1 MGLPWYRVHT
11 VVLNDPRRLLS
22 VHIMH
27 TALVA
32 GWAGS
37 MALYEIAVFDPSDP
51 VLDPMWRQGMFV
63 IPFMTRLGITN
74 SWGGWSITGG
84 TITNPGIWSYEG
96 VAGAHILFSG
106 LCFLAA
112 IWHWVYWDLEIF
124 CDERTGKPSL
134 DLPKIFGIHLFL
146 AGVACF
152 GFGAFHVTG
161 LYGPGIWVSDPYGL
175 TGKVQSVNPSWGVEG
190 FDPFVPGG
198 IASHHIAAG
207 TLGILAGLF
216 HLSVRPPQRLY
227 KGLRMGNIETVLSS
241 SIAAVFFA
249 AFVVA
254 GTMWYGSSTTP
265 IELFGP
271 TRYQWDQGYFQQEI
285 YRRVSAGLAE
295 NQSLSEAWAKIPEKL
310 AFYDYIGNNPAK
322 GRLFRAGSMD
332 NGDGIAVGWLGHPI
346 FRDKEG
352 RELFV
357 RRMPTFFETFPVVLV
372 YGDGIVRADVPFR
385 RAESKYSV
393 EQVGVTVEFY
403 GGELNGVSYSDPV
416 TVKKYARRVQ
426 LGEIFELDRAT
437 LKSDGVFRSSPRGW
451 FTFGHASFALL
462 FFGHI
467 WHGADPDL
475 DAQVEFGA
483 FQKLGDPTTR
493 RQDIIPPKINRYG
506 RFMATQTV
514 ENDSKS
520 GPRRTTV
527 GVLLKPLNSEYGKVA
542 PGWGTTPLMGVA
554 MALFA
559 VFLSII
565 LEIYNS
571 SVLYRTYLNKV
582 YDWFEERLEIQAIAD
597 DITSKYVPPH
607 VNIFYCLGG
616 ITLTCFI
623 VQVATG
629 FAMTFYYRPTV
640 TDAFA
645 SVQYI
650 MTEAN
655 FGWLIRSVHRW
666 SASMMVLMMILHVFR
681 VYLTG
686 GFKKPRE
693 LTWVTGVVL
702 AVLTASFGVTGY
714 SLPWDQ
720 IGYWAVK
727 IVTGVPDAIPVIGS
741 PLVELLRGSASV
753 GQSTLTRFYSLHTF
767 VLPLLTAV
775 FMLMHFPMIRKQG
788 ISGPL

>member
-11 VVLNDPRRLLS
+11 VVLNDPGRLLS

-37 MALYEIAVFDPSDP
+37 MALYELAVFDPSDP

-74 SWGGWSITGG
+74 SWGGWSITG
-84 TITNPGIWSYEG
+84 WSF
-96 VAGAHILFSG
+96 GAHIVFSG

-124 CDERTGKPSL
+124 GDERTGKPSL

-146 AGVACF
+146 SGVACF

-175 TGKVQSVNPSWGVEG
+175 TGKVQAVNPAWGVEG

-254 GTMWYGSSTTP
+254 GTMWYGSATTP

-295 NQSLSEAWAKIPEKL
+295 NQSLSEAWSKIPEKL

-322 GRLFRAGSMD
+322 GGLFRAGSMD

-357 RRMPTFFETFPVVLV
+357 RH
-372 YGDGIVRADVPFR
+372 
-385 RAESKYSV
+385 
-393 EQVGVTVEFY
+393 
-403 GGELNGVSYSDPV
+403 
-416 TVKKYARRVQ
+416 
-426 LGEIFELDRAT
+426 RAT

-462 FFGHI
+462 FFFGHI
-467 WHGADPDL
+467 WHGARTLFRDVFAGIDPDL

-493 RQDIIPPKINRYG
+493 RQ
-506 RFMATQTV
+506 
-514 ENDSKS
+514 
-520 GPRRTTV
+520 
-527 GVLLKPLNSEYGKVA
+527 
-542 PGWGTTPLMGVA
+542 
-554 MALFA
+554 
-559 VFLSII
+559 
-565 LEIYNS
+565 
-571 SVLYRTYLNKV
+571 
-582 YDWFEERLEIQAIAD
+582 
-597 DITSKYVPPH
+597 
-607 VNIFYCLGG
+607 
-616 ITLTCFI
+616 I
-623 VQVATG
+623 V
-629 FAMTFYYRPTV
+629 
-640 TDAFA
+640 
-645 SVQYI
+645 
-650 MTEAN
+650 
-655 FGWLIRSVHRW
+655 
-666 SASMMVLMMILHVFR
+666 
-681 VYLTG
+681 
-686 GFKKPRE
+686 
-693 LTWVTGVVL
+693 
-702 AVLTASFGVTGY
+702 
-714 SLPWDQ
+714 
-720 IGYWAVK
+720 
-727 IVTGVPDAIPVIGS
+727 
-741 PLVELLRGSASV
+741 
-753 GQSTLTRFYSLHTF
+753 
-767 VLPLLTAV
+767 
-775 FMLMHFPMIRKQG
+775 
-788 ISGPL
+788 